1 MTKSVG
7 IDGCKSGWFLFQKEG
22 EEITFGMEESI
33 SSLCDSLPDNS
44 KVCIDIPIGLID
56 QGSAGRVCDV
66 EARKLLGH
74 AKASSVFPA
83 PCRPVLQARNY
94 EEAKALSVRAIG
106 KKLSK
111 QAYAITP
118 KIREVD
124 EFLRNS
130 DRKVSI
136 REVHPEVCFWALNGR
151 SALATKKKK
160 SDGFEQRL
168 ALLERVFPNA
178 RDLVNEALDA
188 YPRKSV
194 ARDDVLDALV
204 ALVVACAPDEA
215 LQTVPASPFVDSE
228 GLPME
233 IVFTEP
239 TT

>member
-1 MTKSVG
+1 
-7 IDGCKSGWFLFQKEG
+7 
-22 EEITFGMEESI
+22 
-33 SSLCDSLPDNS
+33 
-44 KVCIDIPIGLID
+44 
-56 QGSAGRVCDV
+56 
-66 EARKLLGH
+66 
-74 AKASSVFPA
+74 
-83 PCRPVLQARNY
+83 VLQAQDY
-94 EEAKALSVRAIG
+94 EEAKALSVQAIG

-111 QAYAITP
+111 QAYAITS

-130 DRKVSI
+130 NGKVSI

-151 SALATKKKK
+151 SALVTKKKK

-168 ALLERVFPNA
+168 ALLEKVFPNA
-178 RDLVNEALDA
+178 RNLASDALDA

-204 ALVVACAPDEA
+204 ALVVACAPDDA
-215 LQTVPASPFVDSE
+215 LQTVPTSPVADSE
-228 GLPME
+228 GLPMD